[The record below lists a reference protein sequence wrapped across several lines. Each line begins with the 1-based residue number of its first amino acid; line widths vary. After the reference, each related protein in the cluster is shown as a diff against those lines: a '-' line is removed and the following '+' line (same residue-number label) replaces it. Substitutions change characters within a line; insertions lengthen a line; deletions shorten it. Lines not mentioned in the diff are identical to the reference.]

1 MMTHRI
7 SSALPPTVR
16 RSRKEDGTVLLL
28 AILVLVVL
36 AAIAMIVVQQVTME
50 IRNAG
55 TYRIAKQGYYVT
67 EAGLTGPLAQASQNQ
82 NVFLG
87 FLNTNDFTVTN
98 DAISPSFFDF
108 DTWGSF
114 GPEFSTPDSGGFIT
128 RFSDPADTRRIPGYS
143 TVGFCYRKYTVTA
156 DGCLGKGCLKGT
168 GIDVDQ
174 PDTVQHR
181 AEARFVS
188 QVYLGP
194 FQCGY

>member
-1 MMTHRI
+1 MKTN
-7 SSALPPTVR
+7 R
-16 RSRKEDGTVLLL
+16 REQGTVLLL

-36 AAIAMIVVQQVTME
+36 AAIAMVVVQQVTME
-50 IRNAG
+50 IRHAG

-67 EAGLTGPLAQASQNQ
+67 EAGLTGPLAQASKDQ

-87 FLNTNDFTVTN
+87 FLNTNDFTVSN
-98 DAISPSFFDF
+98 SNISPNFFDF

-114 GPEFSTPDSGGFIT
+114 GPEFSTAGAGGFVT
-128 RFSDPADTRRIPGYS
+128 RFSDPVDTRRIPGYS
-143 TVGFCYRKYTVTA
+143 TVGFCYRKYMVTA
-156 DGCLGKGCLKGT
+156 DGCLGQGCLQGT
-168 GIDVDQ
+168 GIDTET

>member
-1 MMTHRI
+1 MMTN
-7 SSALPPTVR
+7 R
-16 RSRKEDGTVLLL
+16 REQGTVLLL

-36 AAIAMIVVQQVTME
+36 AAVAMIVVQQVTME

-55 TYRIAKQGYYVT
+55 TFRVSKQGYYVT
-67 EAGLTGPLAQASQNQ
+67 EAGLTGPLAQASKDQNI
-82 NVFLG
+82 FLG
-87 FLNTNDFTVTN
+87 FLNTNGFTVSNN
-98 DAISPSFFDF
+98 DISPNFFDF

-114 GPEFSTPDSGGFIT
+114 GPEFAQAGAGGFVT

-156 DGCLGKGCLKGT
+156 DGFLGAGA
-168 GIDVDQ
+168 VDGDT
-174 PDTVQHR
+174 PDSVQHM